1 MSMEEILIFTEQ
13 EKRSLLE
20 LTKTLER
27 NLEKD
32 FLNKSYGFIK
42 EKNAQAIKEGKISR
56 DSLGFNPIVTDL
68 KTACLVGGEIGF
80 QSEIMASIMLNRCVE
95 AGITSIEEVENEF
108 GESVT

>member
-42 EKNAQAIKEGKISR
+42 EKIKGMSPEIFS
-56 DSLGFNPIVTDL
+56 F
-68 KTACLVGGEIGF
+68 CLFI
-80 QSEIMASIMLNRCVE
+80 IM
-95 AGITSIEEVENEF
+95 
-108 GESVT
+108 